1 VNLWL
6 TMYQRSGEWLRVTSE
21 RAWPESARPALQAG
35 KAAASLMVVTN
46 DTAVVPVVLVAL
58 ATRPTMCRRRAL
70 VRHGNRRWAQ
80 EAVVWMVI
88 ISFCVVMTLIC
99 RVCRSQRHRRCLLS
113 QAGRGVLRGGPGQT
127 ATRTLTRAG
136 RQVVAVLT
144 FQPPVVAALSVD
156 HSAASSIL
164 LRTLRRQ
171 EGTLGH
177 SPRVI

>member
-35 KAAASLMVVTN
+35 RAAASLMVVTN
-46 DTAVVPVVLVAL
+46 DTAGVPAVLVAL
-58 ATRPTMCRRRAL
+58 ATLPTMCRRRAL
-70 VRHGNRRWAQ
+70 VTHGHRRWAH

-88 ISFCVVMTLIC
+88 ISFCLLTTLIC
-99 RVCRSQRHRRCLLS
+99 VCPSLRHRRCLLS
-113 QAGRGVLRGGPGQT
+113 QVGQDVLRGSPVQR
-127 ATRTLTRAG
+127 ATLTRAG
-136 RQVVAVLT
+136 RQVVAVPT
-144 FQPPVVAALSVD
+144 RQPPVVAALSVD
-156 HSAASSIL
+156 HSAATSIL